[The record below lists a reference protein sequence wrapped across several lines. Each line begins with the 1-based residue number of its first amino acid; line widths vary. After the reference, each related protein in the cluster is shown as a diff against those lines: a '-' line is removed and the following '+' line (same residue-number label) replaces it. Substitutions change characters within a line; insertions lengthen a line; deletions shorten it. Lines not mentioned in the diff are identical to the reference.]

1 MFTNIGDKIKNLAAV
16 ITWIGIIGSILGGIV
31 MIAVGLESSEI
42 FVLFGFLT
50 AIAGSLVSWIGSFL
64 LYGFGELIDRV
75 AQIDRK
81 LNNQASQ
88 PISGQQRIEALKAM
102 LREGKITLEE
112 YQEAVRNG

>member
-1 MFTNIGDKIKNLAAV
+1 MFTNIGDKIKNLASVLA
-16 ITWIGIIGSILGGIV
+16 WLGIIGSIIGGIV

-88 PISGQQRIEALKAM
+88 SISGQQRIEALKAM

-112 YQEAVRNG
+112 YQEAIKNG

>member
-1 MFTNIGDKIKNLAAV
+1 MFTNIGDKIKNLASVLA
-16 ITWIGIIGSILGGIV
+16 WLGIIGSIIGGIV

-50 AIAGSLVSWIGSFL
+50 AIAGSLVSWIASFL
-64 LYGFGELIDRV
+64 LYGYGELIDKV
-75 AQIDRK
+75 TQIDNK
-81 LNNQASQ
+81 MNIQINKQLA
-88 PISGQQRIEALKAM
+88 GQQRIEALQTL